1 MSFSIGIKSLINS
14 NRNAILLCNKRF
26 NSSTQQVYK
35 NIIAEVRGEHKNIG
49 FLQLHRPKALNA
61 LNAELMVCILN
72 FLCQKRFFGLIL

>member
-26 NSSTQQVYK
+26 NSSAQQVYK
-35 NIIAEVRGEHKNIG
+35 NIIAEVRGQHKNIG

-61 LNAELMVCILN
+61 LNAELMVCIRFSSSFFFF
-72 FLCQKRFFGLIL
+72 FLII